1 MLVSSVVALLA
12 TAASVVS
19 ADFPQYNLIKA
30 DRDAGRFTFLPTT
43 RAQKEVILKNA
54 ENILTAWVNYDSKMT
69 NYGPAADPFP
79 VMKSLRSNID
89 KISDEELQLSLSD
102 VFVKIRD
109 QHTRWF
115 NSAPYRCFFAT
126 TGLEY
131 SLVEGDK
138 DIAKKPTVLVS
149 GITKVPE
156 ILALVGKEYSKIELG
171 DELVGINGKT
181 FVEWFKEN
189 QFKSGDGAND
199 FGGQRTAL
207 EYIGSI
213 YGSVNRLPSV
223 DSIKLSFKSRKH
235 YNHKYTVDVPYVTGH
250 SNACWALSSNMYK
263 NLTNT
268 TLPDTPAPPKS
279 TSLRA
284 SKSGAT
290 TQSRMFEVIKDLKH
304 PRARAHQDLEEK
316 KMHQAIIGA
325 ESPKVT
331 FTPTGVTKVS
341 WAIYKPQTKNMGVIK
356 LDDFEPTDPI
366 TDAESIDPAIRIIR
380 SLLSKELKDTKSVV
394 FEIRSNPGGYITF
407 ADMLPQLFK
416 PDFEPFGARYL
427 MNNVT
432 HNIFVEGKDPSDIW
446 AQVWSETPAGSRYTK
461 IGDFDTAE
469 ATNTYGQAYV
479 RPMGVF
485 TDGNCFSACELFS
498 ANVQNYDAGTIFG
511 EDGNTGGGGANI
523 LDVDPAL
530 MLMDPFDF
538 KQFPFTNELTWKPT
552 SGKYMNR
559 LSVGIRQSVRNGKYN
574 GQLIEDLGIKTDIVV
589 RARWSDLQPNSTTN
603 TQYDRIADNLVRI
616 GEKTGQ
622 NKLHFVSEPLSYES
636 SPDSLVIHAEVSGIE
651 KLTFSS
657 TDGKTLYKNQDV
669 PATAKTIDVDIFA
682 GSSAHA
688 DLGNRAVRIIGTT
701 KGKQVLKT
709 NRFVRLLPS
718 SSQRYDITTGPAFE
732 FTSFTKNV
740 GLYNTDQTS
749 TANGWNK
756 GKNGKFIIG
765 NGIRYVENVD
775 SAIDVFFT
783 ATAGEKLVVKLDVN
797 LDSEPDFDFL
807 YLDVKGSD
815 GKVTPLLSSKSS
827 DQKTVFP
834 GVSGNNVTVTGSFP
848 FTAPSKEFSIALRFT
863 SDGGVDFSGAT
874 INQFRVERA

>member
-1 MLVSSVVALLA
+1 MNFIYNYTRLVCQLISFDVAKQRMIIALLA

-69 NYGPAADPFP
+69 NYGPAADP
-79 VMKSLRSNID
+79 
-89 KISDEELQLSLSD
+89 
-102 VFVKIRD
+102 
-109 QHTRWF
+109 
-115 NSAPYRCFFAT
+115 
-126 TGLEY
+126 
-131 SLVEGDK
+131 
-138 DIAKKPTVLVS
+138 
-149 GITKVPE
+149 
-156 ILALVGKEYSKIELG
+156 
-171 DELVGINGKT
+171 
-181 FVEWFKEN
+181 
-189 QFKSGDGAND
+189 
-199 FGGQRTAL
+199 
-207 EYIGSI
+207 
-213 YGSVNRLPSV
+213 
-223 DSIKLSFKSRKH
+223 FKSRKH

-380 SLLSKELKDTKSVV
+380 SLLSKELKDT
-394 FEIRSNPGGYITF
+394 N
-407 ADMLPQLFK
+407 
-416 PDFEPFGARYL
+416 
-427 MNNVT
+427 
-432 HNIFVEGKDPSDIW
+432 
-446 AQVWSETPAGSRYTK
+446 
-461 IGDFDTAE
+461 
-469 ATNTYGQAYV
+469 
-479 RPMGVF
+479 
-485 TDGNCFSACELFS
+485 
-498 ANVQNYDAGTIFG
+498 
-511 EDGNTGGGGANI
+511 
-523 LDVDPAL
+523 
-530 MLMDPFDF
+530 
-538 KQFPFTNELTWKPT
+538 
-552 SGKYMNR
+552 
-559 LSVGIRQSVRNGKYN
+559 
-574 GQLIEDLGIKTDIVV
+574 
-589 RARWSDLQPNSTTN
+589 
-603 TQYDRIADNLVRI
+603 
-616 GEKTGQ
+616 
-622 NKLHFVSEPLSYES
+622 
-636 SPDSLVIHAEVSGIE
+636 PDSLVIHAEVSGIE